1 MNDGATKERK
11 KLSEALMDVQV
22 LVQDQARL
30 VAAVNEGQRLMH
42 TSLIEIQGLLGGR
55 RNDDQLRLFD

>member
-1 MNDGATKERK
+1 
-11 KLSEALMDVQV
+11 MDVQV